1 MNFEISIAERGRDG
15 RPLFRL
21 RRTMRESDPATLTQ
35 ALEFALSICEGWT
48 ARVTVSGDGRRYAYF
63 YDFDE
68 PNPRG
73 SMGDWLMTRDPDAV
87 EAKGP
92 DSRRF

>member
-1 MNFEISIAERGRDG
+1 MNFEISIAELGRDG
-15 RPLFRL
+15 KPFFRT
-21 RRTMRESDPATLTQ
+21 RNIMRESESATLCD
-35 ALEFALSICEGWT
+35 AFEFALSICGGWT
-48 ARVTVSGDGRRYAYF
+48 PRVTVSGHGRRYAYY

-73 SMGDWLMTRDPDAV
+73 SMGEWLVTRSPDTV

-92 DSRRF
+92 ETRRF